1 MVIDQDVDWAMVLRY
16 VCPQLFCT
24 LNIGQVCLVEVH
36 ILEAWIASHGLDVLH
51 QLRLQV
57 ASYVDHNHI
66 DSAELTSSDELFRE
80 HFAKALRTA
89 RDHYIR
95 WPLDLEAFFVHV
107 RAEPA
112 HALVEHHHGEDEAG
126 GVIVN
131 EVAGQVCRL
140 LHQVLN
146 FFGRFRE

>member
-1 MVIDQDVDWAMVLRY
+1 MIIDQDVDWAMVLRY

-36 ILEAWIASHGLDVLH
+36 ILEACISSHGLDVLQ

-57 ASYVDHNHI
+57 APYVDHNHI
-66 DSAELTSSDELFRE
+66 NAAKLTSSDELFHE
-80 HFAKALRTA
+80 KFAKALRAA
-89 RDHYIR
+89 RDHYVR
-95 WPLDLEAFFVHV
+95 WPLDREALFVHV
-107 RAEPA
+107 RTEPA

-131 EVAGQVCRL
+131 EVAGQVSRL
-140 LHQVLN
+140 LHQVLDS
-146 FFGRFRE
+146 FGRFR